1 MGDLLDYYLDPPFFD
16 QEQQGVQPVNMG
28 MYRTYLLALLDKKD
42 KQPRYLSLPSAIGP
56 FQKDQRS
63 PISMSFENNVLSV
76 GKRLHSTLMNKSRA
90 GFPG

>member
-1 MGDLLDYYLDPPFFD
+1 MGDLLDYYLYPPFFD
-16 QEQQGVQPVNMG
+16 QEQQGVQPVKMG
-28 MYRTYLLALLDKKD
+28 MDRTYLLTILEKKD
-42 KQPRYLSLPSAIGP
+42 NQPRYLSLSMVVGP

-76 GKRLHSTLMNKSRA
+76 GKRLHSTVMNKSRA